1 MNYLWLILGLAVLI
15 VGGETLV
22 RGAVGI
28 AKKANI
34 STLVIGMTVISF
46 GTSAP
51 ELFVSI
57 DAAMGIPAAPEIAIG
72 NVIGSNIANIALV
85 LGLTVIIFPIT
96 AGKNSKQ
103 IDWPMMM
110 LATILF
116 FVFAADLVIE
126 VWEGAILFGCLVTF
140 TFLLIRNSRKT
151 MKKEKDQQTGEF
163 DEISEVKE
171 KVIVSI
177 GLTLIG
183 LVGLYFGADWLIKG
197 AVGIAQEA
205 GMDNRV
211 IAVTVV
217 AFGTSVP
224 ELVTSGVA
232 AFKKETDIS
241 VGNLIGSNIFN
252 IMAVIGITAM
262 VKPIPVEPETLSFD
276 MWWVG
281 AVALALLPMMLI
293 GKKIGR
299 FKGAL
304 LLATYI
310 IYIVILLMA
319 IDTQVPLQ

>member
-1 MNYLWLILGLAVLI
+1 MNYLWLILGLGVLI
-15 VGGETLV
+15 VGGELLV

-28 AKKANI
+28 AKKAQI

-57 DAAMGIPAAPEIAIG
+57 GAALGDPATPEIAIG

-85 LGLTVIIFPIT
+85 LGLTVLIFPIAAKRNT
-96 AGKNSKQ
+96 KI

-110 LATILF
+110 LATLLF
-116 FVFAADLVIE
+116 FVFMLDLVIE
-126 VWEGAILFGCLVTF
+126 VWEGAILFGILIAF
-140 TFLLIRNSRKT
+140 TFFLLRNSRRT
-151 MKKEKDQQTGEF
+151 MKKEKDQKTGDF
-163 DEISEVKE
+163 DEISEVKDN
-171 KVIVSI
+171 IWLSL
-177 GLTLIG
+177 GLTLAG
-183 LVGLYFGADWLIKG
+183 LVGLYFGAGWLIDG
-197 AVGIAQEA
+197 AVGIAENA

-252 IMAVIGITAM
+252 IMAVIGITSM
-262 VKPIPVEPETLSFD
+262 VKPIPVEAATLNFD
-276 MWWVG
+276 MWWVIG
-281 AVALALLPMMLI
+281 IALVILPMMLI
-293 GKKIGR
+293 GQKIGR
-299 FKGAL
+299 LKGAL
-304 LLATYI
+304 LLATYVV
-310 IYIVILLMA
+310 YIVILLMA
-319 IDTQVPLQ
+319 IEPTVP